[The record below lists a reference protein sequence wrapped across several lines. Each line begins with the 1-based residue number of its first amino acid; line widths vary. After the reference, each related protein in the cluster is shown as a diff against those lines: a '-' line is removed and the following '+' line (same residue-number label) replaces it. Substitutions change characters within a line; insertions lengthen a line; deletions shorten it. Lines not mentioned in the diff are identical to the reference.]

1 VIVSRTPLRVSFVGG
16 GTDMPEFYRRHGGA
30 VISTSISRYVY
41 VTVNRKFD
49 KRLRVSYSRTEDVA
63 GVEDIAHPI
72 VGAVLRKL
80 GIAGGIEITSVAD
93 IPSHGTGLGSSSAF
107 CVGLLHALQ
116 AYCGR
121 YVERRQLGAQACE
134 IEIDILREP
143 IGKQDQYASALG
155 GINYIRFN
163 PDDSVEFVPLTH
175 MRALVQAI
183 HGSLVMLYTGIGR
196 QASAILE
203 LQRRAIEGV
212 AAKREALLRMLEL
225 VEELRHA
232 LEEGSAASLGEIM
245 HAAWLIKRGLANGI
259 TSETID
265 GWYDRA
271 RAAGATGGKILGA
284 GGGGFL
290 LLCAP
295 PERHEAICRALPE
308 LRRMDL
314 QLERLGSTIVF
325 SDTQ

>member
-1 VIVSRTPLRVSFVGG
+1 MIISRTPLRVSFVGG

-41 VTVNRKFD
+41 VTVSPKFD
-49 KRLRVSYSRTEDVA
+49 ERLRVSYSRTEDVA
-63 GVEDIAHPI
+63 GVEEVAHPI
-72 VGAVLRKL
+72 VRAVLRKL

-107 CVGLLHALQ
+107 CVGLLNALQ

-121 YVERRQLGAQACE
+121 YVERHQLGAQACE

-155 GINYIRFN
+155 GINYLRFN
-163 PDDSVEFVPLTH
+163 ADDSVALVPLTH
-175 MRALVQAI
+175 MHTLVQAI

-203 LQRRAIEGV
+203 LQRRAIEDV
-212 AAKREALLRMLEL
+212 AAKREALQRMLAL
-225 VEELRHA
+225 VEELRRA
-232 LEEGSAASLGEIM
+232 LERGNAACLGEVM
-245 HAAWLIKRGLANGI
+245 HEAWLIKRGLASGI
-259 TSETID
+259 TSEVID

-308 LRRMDL
+308 LRRTDL
-314 QLERLGSTIVF
+314 QFERLGNTIVF
-325 SDTQ
+325 SDMR